1 MPAVVKAHFVNV
13 TLKNTRILFYLS
25 IANVLVCALIFFF
38 SFSGI
43 TDILTDI
50 LLAEYCLTFI
60 LTLFYF
66 IRILLCFNEAT
77 AVVAAYSMF
86 TCLLAI
92 SFITIAFPRLLS
104 EAYSTWLAT
113 LTEVVCLLTAFRSFF
128 VKAAAVRLPFRLFGA
143 GLGLVVLPRILMLL
157 IATHI
162 NEDLISTTS
171 NLGLL
176 IILFSTVF
184 ILKRMMDFQKTEVL
198 PPAMEEQEPS
208 PL

>member
-1 MPAVVKAHFVNV
+1 VKV

-25 IANVLVCALIFFF
+25 VANVLVCALIFFF
-38 SFSGI
+38 SYSGF
-43 TDILTDI
+43 TGILTDL

-66 IRILLCFNEAT
+66 IRILLYFKEAT
-77 AVVAAYSMF
+77 AVFAAYSMF

-92 SFITIAFPRLLS
+92 SFILIAFPRLLS
-104 EAYSTWLAT
+104 EAYSTWLST
-113 LTEVVCLLTAFRSFF
+113 LTEVVCLLAAFRSFF

-157 IATHI
+157 IATHL
-162 NEDLISTTS
+162 NEDIISTTS

-176 IILFSTVF
+176 VILFSTVF
-184 ILKRMMDFQKTEVL
+184 IFKRMMDFQKTEVQ
-198 PPAMEEQEPS
+198 PSPTEEQETS
-208 PL
+208 LLS